1 MPPSALQER
10 PVPSLLRQ
18 ARRQLMSSGNLPP
31 DLILPELTQSWMRC
45 WSAGLQPCGRT
56 PGAPHASGAQLARAL
71 EVQRELVAHARPVM
85 EFLLDQTRE
94 TDSMVVLAGAD
105 GMLLHASG
113 DPHFVSRA
121 ERVALRPGATWHEQY
136 RGTNAI
142 GTALTDDRAMV
153 VHADEHF
160 LERNGFLTCAAAP
173 IHAPDGR
180 MLGAL
185 DVSGDYRGYHRHTL
199 GLVRSAARMI
209 EHRLFETRHDL
220 RHWGGLKLRLHAQPE
235 GLGTVTEG
243 LLAVREDGLLV
254 GASATALDILGLA
267 WRDLQHV
274 RLDAVLAESMEQL
287 LDWCQRSTYIP
298 RVVHTLSGQAVW
310 LRVETGRSSSGV
322 HRTTAA
328 PVAVAELTDA
338 LAAMDTGDAVLQ
350 AAIARARKVMGK
362 AIPLLLLGESG
373 VGKEVFARAVHDSGP
388 RQSQSFV
395 AVNCAALPENLI
407 EAELFGYQGGAFT
420 GARREGAPG
429 RIREAHGGTLFL
441 DEIGDMPPT
450 LQSRLLRVLQDQQVV
465 PLGGGKPVAV
475 DFALVCATHRKLP
488 QEMQEGRFREDLYY
502 RINGLTLQLPAL
514 RARSDFDE
522 LVARQLR
529 RLVPGHSILIAPEL
543 MVCLRRYAWPG
554 NLRQLANAL
563 RTACALLDEQETVIA
578 WHHMPDDLAQALAA
592 DSSNLAAPWANG
604 DEAPAAALDLRSA
617 SRQTIAH
624 TVSACGGNLSE
635 AARVLGISRNTLYR
649 KLRDQAGS
657 R

>member
-18 ARRQLMSSGNLPP
+18 ARRQLMSSGSLPP
-31 DLILPELTQSWMRC
+31 DLIFPELTQSWMRC

-71 EVQRELVAHARPVM
+71 TAQRELVAHARPVM

-94 TDSMVVLAGAD
+94 TDSMVVLAGTD

-113 DPHFVSRA
+113 DPHFVDRA
-121 ERVALRPGATWHEQY
+121 ERVALRPGASWHEHY

-142 GTALTDDRAMV
+142 GTALTDDRALV
-153 VHADEHF
+153 IHADEHF

-180 MLGAL
+180 LLGAL

-220 RHWGGLKLRLHAQPE
+220 RHWGGVRLRLHAQPE

-243 LLAVREDGLLV
+243 LLAVREDGLIV
-254 GASATALDILGLA
+254 GASATALDLLGLT
-267 WRDLQHV
+267 WHDLQHS
-274 RLDAVLAESMEQL
+274 RLDSVLAEPLGQL
-287 LDWCQRSTYIP
+287 IDWCQRSALVP
-298 RVVHTLSGQAVW
+298 RVVHTASGQAIW
-310 LRVETGRSSSGV
+310 LRVETGRSSFFA
-322 HRTTAA
+322 HRTASPPA
-328 PVAVAELTDA
+328 VVAEVTDA
-338 LAAMDTGDAVLQ
+338 LADMDTGDAVLQ
-350 AAIARARKVMGK
+350 AAIVRARKVMAK

-373 VGKEVFARAVHDSGP
+373 VGKEVFARAVHESGP
-388 RQSQSFV
+388 RQAQAFV

-441 DEIGDMPPT
+441 DEIGDMPLT

-465 PLGGGKPVAV
+465 PLGAGKPVAV
-475 DFALVCATHRKLP
+475 DFALVCATHRKLSL
-488 QEMQEGRFREDLYY
+488 EMQAGRFREDLYY

-514 RARSDFDE
+514 RERSDFDV

-529 RLVPGHSILIAPEL
+529 CHVPGQSIMIAPDL
-543 MVCLRRYAWPG
+543 LACLRRHAWPG
-554 NLRQLANAL
+554 NVRQLANAL
-563 RTACALLDEQETVIA
+563 RTACALLDEHETVIA
-578 WHHMPDDLAQALAA
+578 WQHLPDDLAQALREE
-592 DSSNLAAPWANG
+592 SSAVGNNSRG
-604 DEAPAAALDLRSA
+604 GEEDAPAPLDLRTA
-617 SRQTIAH
+617 SRQTIVR
-624 TVSACGGNLSE
+624 TVNACGGNLSE

-649 KLRDQAGS
+649 KLRDQADSG
-657 R
+657 